1 MDISAFI
8 TVRTASTRLPNKC
21 LLDFGQY
28 NVLEHVIRRCK
39 TSNLDPIV
47 CTTTKSSDDTIDK
60 ISTSL
65 EAKVFR
71 GAEKNKLKRWN
82 DCCIKFDIKEFH
94 TVDCDDPFFDPDEV
108 KRSIALLREGGYD
121 MVAPTQSSSSGG
133 AAMGYSL
140 TRDIVIEAVAL
151 AKADED
157 TEMMWHWL
165 EKVEVLKKTI
175 LPEKS
180 NNLIQARL
188 TLDYEEDYWLLCSLV
203 NILGNTVSRKE
214 VEGFLR
220 KNPDFYKIN
229 WFRNEEWADGQ
240 RAKTP

>member
-47 CTTTKSSDDTIDK
+47 CTTTKSSDDIIDK

-65 EAKVFR
+65 KAKVFR

-94 TVDCDDPFFDPDEV
+94 TVDCDDPFFDPNEV
-108 KRSIALLREGGYD
+108 KRSIALLREGPHG
-121 MVAPTQSSSSGG
+121 MVAPTQASSSGG
-133 AAMGYSL
+133 ASMGYSL
-140 TRDIVIEAVAL
+140 TKNVVSEAVAL
-151 AKADED
+151 TKSDED
-157 TEMMWHWL
+157 TEMMWYWL
-165 EKVEVLKKTI
+165 KRVQRLKEII
-175 LPEKS
+175 LPEINK
-180 NNLIQARL
+180 NPIRARL

-214 VEGFLR
+214 VEGFLQE
-220 KNPDFYKIN
+220 NPDFYKIN

-240 RAKTP
+240 KAKAP